1 MQLGRKRAPAS
12 RLRPPARRSPA
23 GLSGPPKT
31 ATAAAASCATRCRAL
46 WRPPRSATGRST
58 PRSLTPRRRHWFRA
72 NASGRYPPG
81 DSRARYGRN
90 MRPLDFNPTGNSSPV
105 FSYPYEEYRS
115 TLEKMRE
122 KDEWDPCHGLK
133 MTFINPLSGGPV
145 MPTIAAFVQL
155 LPKDFSGA
163 GYQSTDGTIYSVV
176 DGTGYVEIDDL
187 KVKLSPKDVFVVPSW
202 SVMKLTAE
210 EDMVLFSFSDRSAQE
225 KLGIWKEQREISG
238 VK

>member
-1 MQLGRKRAPAS
+1 MRK
-12 RLRPPARRSPA
+12 
-23 GLSGPPKT
+23 
-31 ATAAAASCATRCRAL
+31 
-46 WRPPRSATGRST
+46 
-58 PRSLTPRRRHWFRA
+58 
-72 NASGRYPPG
+72 
-81 DSRARYGRN
+81 
-90 MRPLDFNPTGNSSPV
+90 
-105 FSYPYEEYRS
+105 
-115 TLEKMRE
+115 
-122 KDEWDPCHGLK
+122 KDEWDPCHGFK

-176 DGTGYVEIDDL
+176 DGIGWAEIDDL

-202 SVMKLTAE
+202 SFMKLTAE

-225 KLGIWKEQREISG
+225 KLGIWREQREISG